1 MKRLPSFGLG
11 LPCAQNASPK
21 RVGFLLLFLSA
32 GMLLAQPCQAGAIGF
47 EETGSLAA
55 GRYNHTATLL
65 PNGKVLAAGGA
76 GQQSSAELYDPA
88 SGTWVATGST
98 GALFYNFTATLLP
111 NGKVLAAGG
120 GPNVI
125 FQSATTE
132 LYDPASGT
140 WTETGSLG
148 GKRSNHTATLL
159 LDGKVLVVGGDYID
173 VGYGG
178 FSIASAELYDPA
190 SGTWTATG
198 SLATARGRHT
208 ATLLPNGKV
217 LVAGGDNNYYGMVVT
232 HASCELYDPQTGT
245 WTSTG
250 PLGDARSSHTGT
262 LLPNNK
268 VLVAGGSTRIYILAS
283 AELYDPQ
290 SGTWTS
296 TGPLGHTRSSHTAT
310 LLSDNKVLVAG
321 GYNDNTAELYD
332 LASGSWTATGSLGTA
347 RDLHTAT
354 LLPNNEVL
362 VAGGRIGND
371 RSASAEL
378 YGPTQTLLN
387 ISTRVGVLTGDKVP
401 IGGFIITGTEPK
413 TVIIRGI
420 GPSLPVPGALADP
433 VIEVHGPS
441 GQLLGIN
448 DNWRDAATRQQ
459 ISDSG
464 LAPTNDLESA
474 LWGIILPGAYTVI
487 LSGKDGGTGVG
498 LVEVYDL
505 DRTVDSELGNIS
517 TRGFVDIGD
526 NVMIGG
532 LIVGG
537 GGPTGA
543 ARVIVRALGPSVP
556 VAGALA
562 DPTLELY
569 DGNGV
574 LMATNDDWK
583 TRPDGTSQQAEIE
596 ATTIPPTND
605 LDSALV
611 RTLPAGNY
619 TAIVR
624 GKSNT
629 TGVGLVEAYHL
640 Q

>member
-1 MKRLPSFGLG
+1 
-11 LPCAQNASPK
+11 
-21 RVGFLLLFLSA
+21 VLFV
-32 GMLLAQPCQAGAIGF
+32 QPCRGGSGGF
-47 EETGSLAA
+47 DETGSLNTA
-55 GRYNHTATLL
+55 RYSHTATLL
-65 PNGKVLAAGGA
+65 SNGKVLVAGGGD
-76 GQQSSAELYDPA
+76 GQQPSAELYDPG
-88 SGTWVATGST
+88 SGTWVATGSPVT
-98 GALFYNFTATLLP
+98 HYFNFTATLLP

-120 GPNVI
+120 GPGI
-125 FQSATTE
+125 LSQTTTTE

-148 GKRSNHTATLL
+148 GKRSYHTATLL
-159 LDGKVLVVGGDYID
+159 LDGRVLVVGGDYID

-198 SLATARGRHT
+198 GLATARGQHT

-217 LVAGGDNNYYGMVVT
+217 LVAGGDNNIYGMGLGSL
-232 HASCELYDPQTGT
+232 ASCELYDPQTGT
-245 WTSTG
+245 WTLTG
-250 PLGDARSSHTGT
+250 PLGDARSSHTAT

-268 VLVAGGSTRIYILAS
+268 VLVTGGSTRTHILAS

-290 SGTWTS
+290 SETWTS
-296 TGPLGHTRSSHTAT
+296 AGPLGTARSQHTAT
-310 LLSDNKVLVAG
+310 LLSDSKVLVVGA
-321 GYNDNTAELYD
+321 YNNKTAELYD

-347 RDLHTAT
+347 RYAHTAT

-362 VAGGRIGND
+362 VVGGRVGNNPI
-371 RSASAEL
+371 ASAEL

-387 ISTRVGVLTGDKVP
+387 ISTRVGVLTGDRVP
-401 IGGFIITGTEPK
+401 IGGFIITGTQPK
-413 TVIIRGI
+413 TVIMRGI

-433 VIEVHGPS
+433 MIEVHGPS
-441 GQLLGIN
+441 GQLLGLN
-448 DNWRDAATRQQ
+448 DNWRDAGTRQQ
-459 ISDSG
+459 IEDSG
-464 LAPTNDLESA
+464 LAPTNDLEPA

-487 LSGKDGGTGVG
+487 LSGKDGATGVG
-498 LVEVYDL
+498 LIEVYDL
-505 DRTVDSELGNIS
+505 DGTVDSELGNIS
-517 TRGFVDIGD
+517 TRGFVDTGD

-532 LIVGG
+532 FIVGG

-556 VAGALA
+556 IAGALA

-569 DGNGV
+569 DGNGA
-574 LMATNDDWK
+574 LMGTNDDWK

-596 ATTIPPTND
+596 ATTIPPAND
-605 LDSALV
+605 LEAALV
-611 RTLPAGNY
+611 RTLAPGNY

-624 GKSNT
+624 GKNNSI
-629 TGVGLVEAYHL
+629 GVGLVEAYHL